1 MTIQQTLLPTRK
13 ASDTDL
19 QQYFI
24 PDRQVNAVGYIF
36 VSARIDFTEIKTE
49 TEPEEQN
56 IMMQSESKNTKIMPV
71 RTQKKN
77 SGTGA
82 GFLTAAAAGA
92 AIALATGII
101 LLFIA
106 ALAAYKTADPDPL
119 TLPLSLAALYCGM
132 LAGGIAASRILGRA
146 AYDAAAVSGAIVSA
160 VMLVVSVF
168 VKEHNIYPLWI
179 KLVMHAGVFAA
190 MLLGALIGRRCRSSA
205 SHRTRS
211 SARRR
216 HA

>member
-1 MTIQQTLLPTRK
+1 
-13 ASDTDL
+13 
-19 QQYFI
+19 
-24 PDRQVNAVGYIF
+24 
-36 VSARIDFTEIKTE
+36 
-49 TEPEEQN
+49 
-56 IMMQSESKNTKIMPV
+56 MMPSESKNTKILPV

-119 TLPLSLAALYCGM
+119 AMPLSLAALYCGM
-132 LAGGIAASRILGRA
+132 LAGGISASRILGRA

-168 VKEHNIYPLWI
+168 VKEHNIYPLWL

-190 MLLGALIGRRCRSSA
+190 MLLGALIGRRRSTP

-216 HA
+216 RA